1 MIREPAQVRATTYET
16 VASDLAQQKEKK
28 QINAKASGEINYSN
42 NCTCSQ
48 RRITQTAP
56 MTDSPMSEDSTT
68 TATPIVTTT
77 TIPIVINTHPHPRI
91 ILIKVPTSSSSSS
104 SSSSNNKSNRAEQT
118 APRTRLIRIPFLP
131 GPVSTPSPVK
141 RTTPQTS
148 SSVNSTI
155 PATAYRLGTAS
166 STPGMTIYPKQQSS
180 TMSHPVAIDQ
190 TFGPPTATEMVT
202 ETETVQVS
210 SMPQTLASMAG
221 IQLTGADEQSSHQD
235 VSGAMPTATVE
246 EIDVP
251 VFIDEYLQDIEA
263 TSSTSSSSGSDKGKE
278 IFTETDIL
286 DFDFDINLITE
297 DHIEQKKMDQCNLD
311 MESSDN
317 INNDYLTTPIEDL
330 AELSSLGEDEI
341 CDMGAM
347 RGIDFHQQP
356 SSLDLD
362 IDNIMINSQNP
373 MLCSSQSQS
382 SIIPSYSQTKYFTEQ
397 PLLADENSNED
408 GGVYLC
414 SQESLGYSHLGVDFG
429 SNIEPEQNENIA
441 DILQNILSS
450 VGGSTA
456 FKRSVTL
463 EPETQPQKRSK
474 LILNLTTTSPLL
486 ESSDVIGTPQII
498 NDVLSFE
505 TNVESDDRP
514 ITPNASTHDKII
526 EDLRSVEEETTNDFS
541 APNTPYSASS
551 SCTAAPT
558 CQTGF
563 AGFLTAPASPAVSIA
578 STSQFTTTDT
588 SITGNKRKRGRPA
601 KEHADGPDPD
611 LMSRMTDDE
620 VKAYKDRIKNNEAS
634 RISRRKTRTRE
645 MLEKQEE
652 DTLVSENN
660 RLQAKL
666 RRSEEK
672 TLQFKDYLMN
682 RHHHNST
689 FVKQERD

>member
-28 QINAKASGEINYSN
+28 QTEAKASGETNYSK

-56 MTDSPMSEDSTT
+56 MTDSPMSEESITKETPTT
-68 TATPIVTTT
+68 TTTT

-91 ILIKVPTSSSSSS
+91 ILIKVPSSSN
-104 SSSSNNKSNRAEQT
+104 NNKSNRAEQT

-155 PATAYRLGTAS
+155 AATAYRLGTAS
-166 STPGMTIYPKQQSS
+166 STPGMTIYNKQQSS
-180 TMSHPVAIDQ
+180 AMSHPVAIDQ

-202 ETETVQVS
+202 ETVQVS
-210 SMPQTLASMAG
+210 RMPQTLASMAG

-278 IFTETDIL
+278 TFTETDIL

-317 INNDYLTTPIEDL
+317 INNDYLPTSIEDL

-347 RGIDFHQQP
+347 RGIDFYQQP

-397 PLLADENSNED
+397 PLLADENSNE
-408 GGVYLC
+408 GGGIYVC
-414 SQESLGYSHLGVDFG
+414 SQESLGFGHLGVDFG
-429 SNIEPEQNENIA
+429 ANMEPEQNENVA
-441 DILQNILSS
+441 EVLQNILNS

-456 FKRSVTL
+456 LKRSATL

-474 LILNLTTTSPLL
+474 LILNLTTSSPLL
-486 ESSDVIGTPQII
+486 DRSDVIGTPQII
-498 NDVLSFE
+498 NDVLSWE
-505 TNVESDDRP
+505 TNVQSVGRP

-526 EDLRSVEEETTNDFS
+526 EDLRSAEEETTNDFS

-551 SCTAAPT
+551 SSTAAPT

-563 AGFLTAPASPAVSIA
+563 AGFITAPASPAVSIA

-588 SITGNKRKRGRPA
+588 SVSGNKRKRGRPA
-601 KEHADGPDPD
+601 KEHADGPDPE

-660 RLQAKL
+660 RLKAQLK
-666 RRSEEK
+666 RSEEK
-672 TLQFKDYLMN
+672 TSQFKDYLMN

>member
-251 VFIDEYLQDIEA
+251 VFIDGEYCVLCVSYVPALSHYCSSFIVEYLQDIEA

-505 TNVESDDRP
+505 TVSNDTLKYQFYQNINRFCYPQNVESDDRP

-601 KEHADGPDPD
+601 KEHADGPD
-611 LMSRMTDDE
+611 
-620 VKAYKDRIKNNEAS
+620 
-634 RISRRKTRTRE
+634 
-645 MLEKQEE
+645 
-652 DTLVSENN
+652 
-660 RLQAKL
+660 
-666 RRSEEK
+666 
-672 TLQFKDYLMN
+672 
-682 RHHHNST
+682 
-689 FVKQERD
+689 